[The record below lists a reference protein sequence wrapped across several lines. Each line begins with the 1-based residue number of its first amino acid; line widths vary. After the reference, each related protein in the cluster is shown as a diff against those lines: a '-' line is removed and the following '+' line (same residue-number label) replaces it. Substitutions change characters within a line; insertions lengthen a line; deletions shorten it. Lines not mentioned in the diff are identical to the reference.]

1 VPFLLQPTSLRQIR
15 FVNIPLEA
23 GLPAQKVFILPLRND
38 PQSVLR
44 SDAEVLSPKV
54 GAEILL
60 RISREFGK
68 TMEWLLT
75 GETFKLVFA

>member
-1 VPFLLQPTSLRQIR
+1 LPFLLQPTSLRQIR
-15 FVNIPLEA
+15 FVSIPLEA

-38 PQSVLR
+38 PQSVLT